1 MDTSI
6 QISRELMKKL
16 KMMKMSEKE
25 SYENIIWDL
34 LEDKM
39 EFNENTILNIEKSKK
54 EIREG
59 KTISLEEIK
68 NKIES

>member
-6 QISRELMKKL
+6 QISRELMEKL

-34 LEDKM
+34 LEDRM
-39 EFNENTILNIEKSKK
+39 EISDDTLLNIEKSKK
-54 EIREG
+54 EIKEG
-59 KTISLEEIK
+59 KIISLEEIK
-68 NKIES
+68 NKMKL

>member
-6 QISRELMKKL
+6 QISRELMEKL
-16 KMMKMSEKE
+16 KMMKISEKE

-34 LEDKM
+34 LEDRM
-39 EFNENTILNIEKSKK
+39 ELSDEVLENIEKSKK
-54 EIREG
+54 EIKEG

-68 NKIES
+68 KKLGP